1 MNDRE
6 LLEQT
11 VTGTFTIVRA
21 EIPATVTEL
30 ESERG

>member
-11 VTGTFTIVRA
+11 STGAFTIVRA
-21 EIPATVTEL
+21 EIPATVIEL
-30 ESERG
+30 ESGRG